1 MLVEIDDKGTRLSNL
16 YRMQTC
22 WGIPADKQ
30 RQKRMIE
37 SFDLSSYDKKVK
49 NIAKRIVG
57 RTLRAPQAGNCSK
70 KE

>member
-1 MLVEIDDKGTRLSNL
+1 MMIKIDDKGTRLSNR

-30 RQKRMIE
+30 RQKRMAE

-49 NIAKRIVG
+49 NIAKRLAG
-57 RTLRAPQAGNCSK
+57 RPLKCSARGY
-70 KE
+70 